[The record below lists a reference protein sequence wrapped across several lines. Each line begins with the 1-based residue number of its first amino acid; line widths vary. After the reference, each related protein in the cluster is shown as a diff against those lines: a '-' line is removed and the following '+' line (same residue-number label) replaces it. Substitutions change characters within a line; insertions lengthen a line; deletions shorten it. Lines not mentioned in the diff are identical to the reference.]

1 MIFKTMG
8 GFRGTWGRPRKYKNT
23 RPPRSGR
30 SGTAMFKGRG
40 GQTSMA
46 AYVNATPGKLQ
57 EPSGFRAFRD
67 IQKAPMNDIPTDPD
81 NFLDADGA
89 IMNERLHTMNFCRS
103 LNKRHTDTVTL
114 LRHGPGVIAS
124 LRDRTTDLVA
134 QRNRFDT
141 PQEFYGA
148 KSGAITSMKVPSQT
162 TSACGVRRSLRVR
175 SGCRLGPRR
184 STRRPRS

>member
-1 MIFKTMG
+1 MVFLTNGGLFSRNLRGQPPANKQQHKT
-8 GFRGTWGRPRKYKNT
+8 
-23 RPPRSGR
+23 SGR

-57 EPSGFRAFRD
+57 EPFLAFRGV
-67 IQKAPMNDIPTDPD
+67 QKAPMDGIPTDPD
-81 NFLDADGA
+81 TFLDADGA
-89 IMNERLHTMNFCRS
+89 IINERLHNMNACRS
-103 LNKRHTDTVTL
+103 IHKRHTDTVTL

-134 QRNRFDT
+134 QRNRFDA

>member
-1 MIFKTMG
+1 
-8 GFRGTWGRPRKYKNT
+8 
-23 RPPRSGR
+23 
-30 SGTAMFKGRG
+30 MFKGRG

-57 EPSGFRAFRD
+57 DSFKAFRD
-67 IQKAPMNDIPTDPD
+67 IQKAPMDGIPTDPD
-81 NFLDADGA
+81 TFLDADGA
-89 IMNERLHTMNFCRS
+89 IINERLHTMNFCRS

-134 QRNRFDT
+134 QRNRFDA